1 MSKVGNYKLTH
12 TLGEGAFAKV
22 KCNKNYIKYFIIMT
36 FRWLSRKNWAKN
48 SSKDNQDINTKNKGI
63 SR

>member
-22 KCNKNYIKYFIIMT
+22 KCNLYYIKYFIIIT
-36 FRWLSRKNWAKN
+36 FRWLSRKNRAKN
-48 SSKDNQDINTKNKGI
+48 SSKDNKDINLKNKRI

>member
-22 KCNKNYIKYFIIMT
+22 KCNIYYIKHFILII
-36 FRWLSRKNWAKN
+36 FRWLSRKNRAKN
-48 SSKDNQDINTKNKGI
+48 SSKDNKDINTKNEGI

>member
-22 KCNKNYIKYFIIMT
+22 KCNLYYIKYFIIMI
-36 FRWLSRKNWAKN
+36 FRWLSRKNRSKN
-48 SSKDNQDINTKNKGI
+48 SSKDNKDINTKNKGI